1 MEGAEKH
8 PIHFFATSYK
18 DLLILKLKVKRK
30 KKTTLGFG
38 KWSGSVYAVKGLW
51 LNPWSMF
58 YNMPRIS
65 FVFSYGE
72 IRIRRPLLLK
82 K

>member
-1 MEGAEKH
+1 MEGAEKL
-8 PIHFFATSYK
+8 PIHFFVTSYK
-18 DLLILKLKVKRK
+18 ALLILKLKVKRK

-38 KWSGSVYAVKGLW
+38 KWSGGVYGVKGLW
-51 LNPWSMF
+51 LNSWSMF
-58 YNMPRIS
+58 YNVPRIS

-72 IRIRRPLLLK
+72 IRIRRPFSLK